1 MGLIAWIVVGVI
13 AGFLANL
20 VMGGSEGLLKMLIL
34 GVIGALVG
42 GFVATS
48 LKLGSVDGINV
59 ESIAIATIGA
69 IAVVFVARLAG
80 GRVPLS
86 GRNRIPPE
94 DPDRPDHDQLDD
106 RPADERDDGGD
117 IEDRTRGMKGI
128 RPEDPVERRHE

>member
-1 MGLIAWIVVGVI
+1 MGLIAWIVVGAI

-42 GFVATS
+42 GFVAMS

-80 GRVPLS
+80 GRRGLS
-86 GRNRIPPE
+86 HG
-94 DPDRPDHDQLDD
+94 
-106 RPADERDDGGD
+106 
-117 IEDRTRGMKGI
+117 
-128 RPEDPVERRHE
+128 

>member
-1 MGLIAWIVVGVI
+1 MGLIAWIVVGAI

-20 VMGGSEGLLKMLIL
+20 VMGGSEGLLKMIIL

-42 GFVATS
+42 GFVAMS

-80 GRVPLS
+80 GRRGLS
-86 GRNRIPPE
+86 HG
-94 DPDRPDHDQLDD
+94 
-106 RPADERDDGGD
+106 
-117 IEDRTRGMKGI
+117 
-128 RPEDPVERRHE
+128 

>member
-42 GFVATS
+42 GRVATS

-80 GRVPLS
+80 GRRGLS
-86 GRNRIPPE
+86 HG
-94 DPDRPDHDQLDD
+94 
-106 RPADERDDGGD
+106 
-117 IEDRTRGMKGI
+117 
-128 RPEDPVERRHE
+128 

>member
-1 MGLIAWIVVGVI
+1 MGLVAWIVVGAI

-20 VMGGSEGLLKMLIL
+20 VMGGSEGLLKMIIL

-42 GFVATS
+42 GFVAMS

-80 GRVPLS
+80 GRRGLS
-86 GRNRIPPE
+86 HG
-94 DPDRPDHDQLDD
+94 
-106 RPADERDDGGD
+106 
-117 IEDRTRGMKGI
+117 
-128 RPEDPVERRHE
+128 

>member
-1 MGLIAWIVVGVI
+1 MGLIAWIVVGAI

-20 VMGGSEGLLKMLIL
+20 VMGGGEGLLKMIIL

-42 GFVATS
+42 GFVAMS

-80 GRVPLS
+80 GRRGLS
-86 GRNRIPPE
+86 HG
-94 DPDRPDHDQLDD
+94 
-106 RPADERDDGGD
+106 
-117 IEDRTRGMKGI
+117 
-128 RPEDPVERRHE
+128 

>member
-42 GFVATS
+42 GFVAMS
-48 LKLGSVDGINV
+48 LRLGSVDGINV

-69 IAVVFVARLAG
+69 IAVVFVARLA
-80 GRVPLS
+80 S
-86 GRNRIPPE
+86 GR
-94 DPDRPDHDQLDD
+94 
-106 RPADERDDGGD
+106 
-117 IEDRTRGMKGI
+117 RGLSRG
-128 RPEDPVERRHE
+128 

>member
-1 MGLIAWIVVGVI
+1 MGLIAWIVVGAI

-42 GFVATS
+42 GFVAMS
-48 LKLGSVDGINV
+48 LKLGSVDGINI

-80 GRVPLS
+80 GRRGLS
-86 GRNRIPPE
+86 HG
-94 DPDRPDHDQLDD
+94 
-106 RPADERDDGGD
+106 
-117 IEDRTRGMKGI
+117 
-128 RPEDPVERRHE
+128 